1 MLVLR
6 YASCVYAHSI
16 PDLYQPIQ
24 RFAGEI
30 GNPAAGDMGQNKGV
44 KQDVGLVFQGFHAV
58 KGLIKVLS
66 PA

>member
-30 GNPAAGDMGQNKGV
+30 GNPAAGDMEQTIVAPYNT
-44 KQDVGLVFQGFHAV
+44 
-58 KGLIKVLS
+58 
-66 PA
+66 PASNTPSGHSF